1 MQGEKLR
8 LTIAAESQVRS
19 GHDIL
24 LMGSWWPH
32 AYANHL
38 EPVDDLVS
46 DLIKLNGTID
56 ESVTYLG
63 RVQNR

>member
-1 MQGEKLR
+1 
-8 LTIAAESQVRS
+8 
-19 GHDIL
+19 
-24 LMGSWWPH
+24 MGSWWPH